1 MRRTLTRLP
10 SVRTKTVSPSMTLTT
25 RPEKLA
31 KQKKGMSKRI
41 RKAIFFRI
49 EIQLSPLPTDDIEAQ
64 RSLRAANNIVEEAE
78 FKNG

>member
-1 MRRTLTRLP
+1 
-10 SVRTKTVSPSMTLTT
+10 
-25 RPEKLA
+25 
-31 KQKKGMSKRI
+31 MSKRI

-49 EIQLSPLPTDDIEAQ
+49 EIQLSPLPADDIEAQ